1 MKNYIKLLIPI
12 ILWNIIVL
20 SCIKSDALDTPLLI
34 NCGLPKSTRS
44 ESPLDGRVWQSDD
57 GPAFAPSNLD
67 SVSTNVSENAD
78 DLPYKVGR
86 VLWSDITYTFSITP
100 GPIFIRLYFFP
111 NVSSNNTPPHLFS
124 TSLLANNYT
133 LLHNFNPFLN
143 SVQETKQYEFQLILE
158 NGENNLKLTF
168 SPGRI
173 INNNTRSTFGYING
187 IEIESIPEGLYINE
201 SNPNYLYAKY
211 PVSEYSLDQN
221 STAFQTAY
229 RLNVGG
235 ENVDR
240 NDDNPGGMKRKWEAD
255 EDYVMGERGIKL
267 QPDPGFNNLEINY
280 TKKTPAYVAPK
291 IVYGTRRSMGDNSP
305 DINLGR
311 NITWTFEVDPGF
323 DYVVR
328 LHLCELGA
336 NVTGILQRVM
346 EVYIDG
352 ILVDP
357 GLDIWAEA
365 GGRYIPMYKD
375 FVISLPPPA
384 ITNNASKVA
393 LFLALHPLPY
403 LVTDISLSGLEILKL
418 SDTTRNLA
426 VPNPPY
432 TGTDTTSLNQ
442 TPSHK
447 SSIRKILFVIGG
459 VISGLLLVSV
469 LLLALFRRRL
479 QYNKLFMS
487 TKSSSKGQWL
497 PASVQSQS
505 STATTKANSSRPSL
519 PSDLCRRFSLS
530 EIRVATCDFDE
541 DLVVGTG
548 GFGKVYKGCID
559 DGAISVA
566 IKRLNST
573 SKQGEH
579 EFLTEIEMLSRLRHV
594 HLVSLIGYC
603 EDQGEM
609 ILVYEYMPRGT
620 LRDHLN
626 YKDTKGKDE
635 NEVLSWKQRLMIC
648 IGSARGLDYLH
659 AGAKQLIIHR
669 DVKST
674 NILLD
679 DKWTA
684 KVSDFGLSK
693 VGPASDTGVGH
704 VSTVVKGSFGYL
716 DPEYYKRGQLTE
728 KSDVFSFGV
737 VLFEVL
743 CARPAINVSLPKEQ
757 VNLANW
763 GRACYKKGTLYTI
776 VDPNLSG
783 QIAPECLRKFG
794 EIADMC
800 VRSHRDER
808 PSMRDIV
815 WSLEFALTLQ
825 QTAEKNTSN
834 VSPMVKIPSNTTDVA
849 SEGDDGDGGLT
860 NPYKENMTQS
870 SGVGVDT
877 GEFGSN
883 TGSTAT
889 TNSTITNYNMDIKS
903 GSVFSEILDPRA
915 R

>member
-1 MKNYIKLLIPI
+1 MNCIKLLIPI
-12 ILWNIIVL
+12 IVL
-20 SCIKSDALDTPLLI
+20 SCMISDGLASSLVI
-34 NCGLPKSTRS
+34 NCGVPELSHPISSNKR
-44 ESPLDGRVWQSDD
+44 LWQSDED
-57 GPAFAPSNLD
+57 PAFAPSNLNMI
-67 SVSTNVSENAD
+67 STGVVSEDAKD
-78 DLPYKVGR
+78 VPYTTSR
-86 VLWSDITYTFSITP
+86 VFWSDITYTFSITTP
-100 GPIFIRLYFFP
+100 GPLFLRLYFFP
-111 NVSSNNTPPHLFS
+111 NLYSNNILPHQFS
-124 TSLLANNYT
+124 TSLVANNVT
-133 LLHNFNPFLN
+133 LLHNFNPSLNAAGMPFLM
-143 SVQETKQYEFQLILE
+143 YEFQIIIQ
-158 NGENNLKLTF
+158 NGDKNLNLTF
-168 SPGRI
+168 SPGALLD
-173 INNNTRSTFGYING
+173 NTTKSSYGYVNG

-201 SNPNYLYAKY
+201 SNLMYTYVDNLGAGY
-211 PVSEYSLDQN
+211 PLQKDSK
-221 STAFQTAY
+221 TFQTAY

-235 ENVDR
+235 ELVDVL
-240 NDDNPGGMKRKWEAD
+240 DDNPGGMKRKWEAD
-255 EDYVMGERGIKL
+255 EDYLVGERGDKME
-267 QPDPGFNNLEINY
+267 PSPGWVSSSINTSTTNKVLPY
-280 TKKTPAYVAPK
+280 SAPK
-291 IVYGTRRSMGDNSP
+291 IVYGTIRTLGNNSA
-305 DINLGR
+305 DINFKR
-311 NITWTFEVDPGF
+311 NLTWRLKVDPGF

-328 LHLCELGA
+328 LLLCEMEI
-336 NVTGILQRVM
+336 NVTGIGQRVM
-346 EVYIDG
+346 AFYING
-352 ILVDP
+352 LVADSY
-357 GLDIWAEA
+357 LDIWGYA
-365 GGRYIPMYKD
+365 GGFATPVYKD
-375 FVISLPPPA
+375 YVISLPGVSTGSKISLFLDLHPQQG
-384 ITNNASKVA
+384 SKVA
-393 LFLALHPLPY
+393 D
-403 LVTDISLSGLEILKL
+403 VSLSGLEILKL
-418 SDTTRNLA
+418 SVNRSLA

-432 TGTDTTSLNQ
+432 SGSETISQHTTPNA
-442 TPSHK
+442 K
-447 SSIRKILFVIGG
+447 SPTRKTTIIVIGG
-459 VISGLLLVSV
+459 VIGGLLLVSV
-469 LLLALFRRRL
+469 ILLALCRRRVH
-479 QYNKLFMS
+479 YRKLFTS
-487 TKSSSKGQWL
+487 AKSSSKGQWL
-497 PASVQSQS
+497 PPSIESQS

-530 EIRVATCDFDE
+530 EIRVATSDFDE

-559 DGAISVA
+559 DGATSVA
-566 IKRLNST
+566 IKRLNPT

-635 NEVLSWKQRLMIC
+635 SEVLSWKQRLMIC

-763 GRACYKKGTLYTI
+763 GRACYKKGTLHTI

-783 QIAPECLRKFG
+783 EIASECLRKFG

-825 QTAEKNTSN
+825 QTAEKNTN
-834 VSPMVKIPSNTTDVA
+834 NASPMVRIPSNTQVG
-849 SEGDDGDGGLT
+849 SEDGDDRDGGLT
-860 NPYKENMTQS
+860 NPYEDNISQS
-870 SGVGVDT
+870 ATT
-877 GEFGSN
+877 GFGTN
-883 TGSTAT
+883 TGTTAT
-889 TNSTITNYNMDIKS
+889 TNSTITNYHLDINS
-903 GSVFSEILDPRA
+903 ASVFSEILDPRP